1 MKGTY
6 QIFNVLKWTLGKLFT
21 MSVMVLSCMAGTTSC
36 TKEALTS
43 EESKFNVSVILDTK
57 ALDLNEVHDIAIYVF
72 AQAASG
78 KGYLA
83 GYLYD
88 DQPNAEGIFPITLT
102 ESGAMDFYVI
112 LNPNSNCF
120 YFEDQ
125 EGNKVNIG
133 EEPVPGITPEAIRG
147 WKIMYSDSAP
157 QIMSEWQIPMSNLD
171 GTSYGNRRFN
181 IEAREGWQTI
191 PISVVRAVSKVEVWF
206 RSDNDSRNN
215 YWGIS
220 SLESS
225 DPVRSTGAFI
235 ESTDHMQTGETPVT
249 FTGDDGPY
257 YFENTSFPTNADKSN
272 YYSEKNFAKIF
283 EYYILPNT
291 IGGNNAGAVTAG
303 TPTENYTSLKVDYFQ
318 NYYSWYAGWE
328 ETPHSLTVY
337 LPACER
343 NTCIRVWCPLNNN
356 EDNSFTYT
364 VIDWDETVTV
374 NIPDFS

>member
-1 MKGTY
+1 MAGNNH
-6 QIFNVLKWTLGKLFT
+6 IFKEVKLMLGKLFALSF
-21 MSVMVLSCMAGTTSC
+21 MSLTGMAGILSCTRET
-36 TKEALTS
+36 LP
-43 EESKFNVSVILDTK
+43 EENKFNVSVVLDTK

-133 EEPVPGITPEAIRG
+133 DEPVPGITPEAIRG
-147 WKIMYSDSAP
+147 WKIVYADNPPTDMES
-157 QIMSEWQIPMSNLD
+157 WQIPMSNLD

-181 IEAREGWQTI
+181 IEATEGWQTI

-206 RSDNDSRNN
+206 RSDNDISNN

-225 DPVRSTGAFI
+225 DPVRSTGAFV
-235 ESTDHMQTGETPVT
+235 ETTEHLSQGENPKKFVHGTEHDRT
-249 FTGDDGPY
+249 
-257 YFENTSFPTNADKSN
+257 NTNFPNIPDKSD

-283 EYYILPNT
+283 EYYTLPNT
-291 IGGNNAGAVTAG
+291 TGGNNAGAVAG
-303 TPTENYTSLKVDYFQ
+303 TTDKNDCSSLNVDYYH
-318 NYYSWYAGWE
+318 NVRGNPTSSY
-328 ETPHSLTVY
+328 SLTIY
-337 LPACER
+337 LPAYQR